1 MVQIMKKLP
10 KKYKA
15 VYNLFYLYITTIFR
29 VSSSPFLA
37 DACGIVWW
45 SHNSQEESAPNW
57 LQRARVAAAAVA
69 QYLVLLLCYTSRQT
83 SALDDAKEELFFLP
97 LWKSKASSCGEGVAG
112 RLLVSSYA
120 YFKSSMSSKKVLI
133 RVWVS
138 DIIIDSKIR
147 VKHMNRI
154 QYITYLH
161 VIVK

>member
-45 SHNSQEESAPNW
+45 SRNSQEESAPNW
-57 LQRARVAAAAVA
+57 LQRARVAAAA

-97 LWKSKASSCGEGVAG
+97 LWKSKASSWGEGVAG
-112 RLLVSSYA
+112 RLLVCSYA
-120 YFKSSMSSKKVLI
+120 YFKSSMSSKEVLI

-138 DIIIDSKIR
+138 DIIIDSKIS
-147 VKHMNRI
+147 VKNMNRI
-154 QYITYLH
+154 QNITYRYR
-161 VIVK
+161 

>member
-15 VYNLFYLYITTIFR
+15 VYNLFYLYITTTIFR

-45 SHNSQEESAPNW
+45 SRNSQEESAPNW
-57 LQRARVAAAAVA
+57 LQRARVAAAA

-97 LWKSKASSCGEGVAG
+97 LWKSKASSWGEGVAG
-112 RLLVSSYA
+112 RLLVCSYA

-133 RVWVS
+133 RVWV
-138 DIIIDSKIR
+138 IDSKIS

-154 QYITYLH
+154 QFITYM
-161 VIVK
+161 

>member
-15 VYNLFYLYITTIFR
+15 VYNLFYIYITTIFR

-45 SHNSQEESAPNW
+45 SRNSQEESAPNW
-57 LQRARVAAAAVA
+57 LQRARVAAAAAA

-97 LWKSKASSCGEGVAG
+97 FWKSKASSLGEGVAG
-112 RLLVSSYA
+112 RLLVCFYA
-120 YFKSSMSSKKVLI
+120 YVKSFMSSKKVLI

-147 VKHMNRI
+147 VKRGVPR
-154 QYITYLH
+154 LG
-161 VIVK
+161 

>member
-37 DACGIVWW
+37 DACGGWW
-45 SHNSQEESAPNW
+45 SQLPRRISSKLTSESSKAPSP
-57 LQRARVAAAAVA
+57 A
-69 QYLVLLLCYTSRQT
+69 TTRQT

-112 RLLVSSYA
+112 RLLVCSYA

-133 RVWVS
+133 RV
-138 DIIIDSKIR
+138 
-147 VKHMNRI
+147 
-154 QYITYLH
+154 
-161 VIVK
+161 